1 MLQSTVKSTL
11 PVGSAGNIYK
21 AEHSFYTSVQGLVI
35 DDITKVGSFVQAG
48 TKEDEV
54 TMASGVAIATPI
66 IGVVVKEKLRN
77 SAVETDLVEKGNNVT
92 VLTEGYIYIA
102 TSLVATQ
109 GQYVFLKT
117 ADGTL
122 AFGNASTL
130 AGHTYTGFKVDIG
143 NATATAGIIGIT
155 SARA

>member
-1 MLQSTVKSTL
+1 MLQSSVLSTM
-11 PVGSAGNIYK
+11 PVGTAGNIYK
-21 AEHSFYTSVQGLVI
+21 AEHSFYTSFQGLVI

-48 TKEDEV
+48 TKENEV
-54 TMASGVAIATPI
+54 IMASGQAITTPI
-66 IGVVVKEKLRN
+66 MGVVVKEKLRN

-102 TSLVATQ
+102 TEAIATQ
-109 GQYVFLKT
+109 GDYVFLKT
-117 ADGTL
+117 ADGEL
-122 AFGNASTL
+122 AFASTSTL
-130 AGHTYTGFKVDIG
+130 ANHTYTGFRVDIG

>member
-1 MLQSTVKSTL
+1 MLQSSVLSTM

-21 AEHSFYTSVQGLVI
+21 AEHSFYTSFQGLVI

-48 TKEDEV
+48 TKENEV
-54 TMASGVAIATPI
+54 IMASGQAITKPI
-66 IGVVVKEKLRN
+66 MGVVVKERLRN
-77 SAVETDLVEKGNNVT
+77 SSTETDLVEKGNNVT
-92 VLTEGYIYIA
+92 VLTEGYVYIA
-102 TSLVATQ
+102 TSLVANQ

-122 AFGNASTL
+122 AFNNTSTL
-130 AGHTYTGFKVDIG
+130 ADHTYTGFKVDIG

>member
-1 MLQSTVKSTL
+1 MLQSSVLSTM

-21 AEHSFYTSVQGLVI
+21 AEHSFYTSFQGLVI

-48 TKEDEV
+48 TKENEV
-54 TMASGVAIATPI
+54 IMASGQAITTPI
-66 IGVVVKEKLRN
+66 MGVVVKERLRN
-77 SAVETDLVEKGNNVT
+77 SSTETDLVEKGNNVT
-92 VLTEGYIYIA
+92 VLTEGYVYIA
-102 TSLVATQ
+102 TSLVANQ

-122 AFGNASTL
+122 AFNNTSTL
-130 AGHTYTGFKVDIG
+130 ADHTYTGFKVDIG

>member
-1 MLQSTVKSTL
+1 MLQSTVKGTMPL
-11 PVGSAGNIYK
+11 GSAGDIYK
-21 AEHSFYTSVQGLVI
+21 AEHSFYAPFQGLVI

-48 TKEDEV
+48 TKENEI
-54 TMASGVAIATPI
+54 TMASGVAITKPI
-66 IGVVVKEKLRN
+66 IGVVVKERLRN

-102 TSLVATQ
+102 TELVATQ

-122 AFGNASTL
+122 AFGNATTL
-130 AGHTYTGFKVDIG
+130 ADHTYTGFRVDIG
-143 NATATAGIIGIT
+143 NATATAGTIGIT